1 MTEFSP
7 EALVVYQLDDLR
19 QDLAVVGLYTRP
31 EDAEAHLAV
40 IPKERSPLIVPMP
53 MASALAVLREEGNIV
68 HTHLFEQRLD
78 RLAERVSQL
87 TAVVTAQ
94 HAA

>member
-7 EALVVYQLDDLR
+7 EALVIYQLDDLR
-19 QDLAVVGLYTRP
+19 HKLEVVGVYTHP
-31 EDAEAHLAV
+31 EDADAHLAE
-40 IPKERSPLIVPMP
+40 IPKERNPVIVTMP

-68 HTHLFEQRLD
+68 LTHLFEQRLD

-87 TAVVTAQ
+87 TAVL
-94 HAA
+94 AAKKVA

>member
-7 EALVVYQLDDLR
+7 EALVVYQLDDMR
-19 QDLAVVGLYTRP
+19 QDLEVVGLYTHP
-31 EDAEAHLAV
+31 EDAETHVAV
-40 IPKERSPLIVPMP
+40 IPKERNPIIIPMP

-87 TAVVTAQ
+87 TAVL
-94 HAA
+94 AAKKVA

>member
-1 MTEFSP
+1 MTEHSP

-19 QDLAVVGLYTRP
+19 HDLEVVGLYTHRD
-31 EDAEAHLAV
+31 EAEAHQAA
-40 IPKERSPLIVPMP
+40 IPKERSPLVIPMS

-87 TAVVTAQ
+87 TAVL
-94 HAA
+94 AAKKVA